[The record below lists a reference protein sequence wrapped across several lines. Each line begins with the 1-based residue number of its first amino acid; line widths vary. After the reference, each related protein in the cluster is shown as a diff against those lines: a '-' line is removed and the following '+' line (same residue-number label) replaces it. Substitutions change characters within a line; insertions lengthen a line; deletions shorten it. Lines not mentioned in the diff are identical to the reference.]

1 MPTIYSE
8 PSQTEPKHYKADAK
22 ASDADIE
29 ETGGEKSLVIQN
41 ALFQS
46 DSDSQIIAEA
56 LLVRLK
62 TRKTYFQ
69 ASSEFMPV
77 PVERRDSITI
87 QERVTHEKDI
97 NHVGL
102 IRGIKLDITQNSQV
116 LTLTL
121 EE

>member
-29 ETGGEKSLVIQN
+29 ETGGEKTLQICN
-41 ALFQS
+41 CLFQS
-46 DSDSQIIAEA
+46 DSDSQTQADA
-56 LLVRLK
+56 LLARLK
-62 TRKTYFQ
+62 DKKEYFE
-69 ASSEFMPV
+69 ASSEFCPV
-77 PVERRDSITI
+77 PIERRDTVTVE
-87 QERVTHEKDI
+87 ERVTDTKNI